1 MSEDV
6 QPTQPGE
13 ERQALLRRISTEM
26 AAIQK
31 NAFGKGP
38 IGAKSYLFDDLLLIV
53 MREGLTVAEKTM
65 LDFGRQD
72 LVRQFRQEF
81 ENEMEARI
89 VDMVEELI
97 DRKVLTYQSQIM
109 FNPDV
114 IVEIFVFDRATDGGF
129 VAAEIHDE
137 PENA

>member
-1 MSEDV
+1 MSDDD
-6 QPTQPGE
+6 QPIQPGE
-13 ERQALLRRISTEM
+13 EREALLRRISTEM

-65 LDFGRQD
+65 LGFDRHD

-81 ENEMEARI
+81 ENEMKTRI

-109 FNPDV
+109 FDPDV
-114 IVEIFVFDRATDGGF
+114 IVELFVFDRATDGGF
-129 VAAEIHDE
+129 VAAEIREE
-137 PENA
+137 PDHA